1 MEIDQEATKNQ
12 QALREI
18 ISTLGITQAQAA
30 ALITK
35 ETLRKVSTRTVR
47 TWLAPP
53 TAITAQHCPE
63 WPVKVLKK
71 IVEANKIGIDPES
84 LKNQQDLRE
93 IINTLGITQSQAA
106 ALITKETLRKVS
118 TRTVRTWLAPP
129 DAITAQP
136 CPLWAV
142 MALKRAA
149 VK

>member
-18 ISTLGITQAQAA
+18 ISALGITQAQAA

-53 TAITAQHCPE
+53 
-63 WPVKVLKK
+63 
-71 IVEANKIGIDPES
+71 
-84 LKNQQDLRE
+84 
-93 IINTLGITQSQAA
+93 
-106 ALITKETLRKVS
+106 
-118 TRTVRTWLAPP
+118 
-129 DAITAQP
+129 DAKTAQP

-142 MALKRAA
+142 IALKRAA
-149 VK
+149 INT